1 MKSVLFLMLVLTLMS
16 LSSCKADL
24 RELCYDHDHSGDYS
38 AMLELD
44 LQLDL
49 DVDVDVDVDVDTH
62 TEIQIPQYMKV
73 CFYSPETGA
82 LLNTEFVS
90 GTGGP
95 IHMSPGKYN
104 MVVYSFGTEYTQIR
118 GEGDINTLEAF
129 TSDITAT
136 KSAAFA
142 HFTRANETTPPEPII
157 YTPDHL
163 LVANEGIEIPAF
175 SVTRRV
181 ITLSALTGS
190 IVRTYSFE
198 VKSVIGA
205 EYIES
210 CEGFVTN
217 QARTSFFGRG
227 EVNPQAATLSFPV
240 SVDKKHN
247 RLITAFNTFGK
258 LPGESHTY
266 LHILI
271 RDTGGEEHYITEDIT
286 DQFEKPDHKIV
297 IEEPVEIP
305 QPEGGG
311 GGGIAP
317 SIDPWEDVNHDVP
330 IG

>member
-1 MKSVLFLMLVLTLMS
+1 MLT
-16 LSSCKADL
+16 
-24 RELCYDHDHSGDYS
+24 
-38 AMLELD
+38 
-44 LQLDL
+44 
-49 DVDVDVDVDVDTH
+49 
-62 TEIQIPQYMKV
+62 
-73 CFYSPETGA
+73 
-82 LLNTEFVS
+82 TEFVS

-95 IHMSPGKYN
+95 IHTPPGTYN

-136 KSAAFA
+136 KASSFA

-163 LVANEGIEIPAF
+163 LVANEQVEIPTF
-175 SVTRRV
+175 STERRV
-181 ITLSALTGS
+181 ITLTAVTRS
-190 IVRTYSFE
+190 IVETYSFE
-198 VKSVIGA
+198 VKTVVGA

-210 CEGFVTN
+210 CEAFVTN
-217 QARTSFFGRG
+217 QALSSFFGQG
-227 EVNPQAATLSFPV
+227 TVNPQPATISFPV
-240 SVDKKHN
+240 GVDKEKN

-286 DQFEKPDHKIV
+286 DQFEKPDHKI
-297 IEEPVEIP
+297 IIDEPVEIP
-305 QPEGGG
+305 KPEGG

-317 SIDPWEDVNHDVP
+317 SVDPWEDVNHDVP